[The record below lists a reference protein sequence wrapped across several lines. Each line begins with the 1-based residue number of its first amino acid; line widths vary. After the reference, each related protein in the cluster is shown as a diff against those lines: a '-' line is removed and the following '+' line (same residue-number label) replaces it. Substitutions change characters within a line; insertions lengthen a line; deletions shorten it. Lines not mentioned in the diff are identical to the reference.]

1 MNSLMTI
8 DSDQDED
15 EDVHSLVEI
24 ALLFYMCWYYNHV
37 CLRPR
42 QAPHRQLLYSGN
54 AWVQHILAHE
64 ENCYDTFR
72 MRRDQFLSLH
82 QLLVHRYGL
91 RSTNNISTEE
101 CLAIFLY
108 IVSGPHSNR
117 LAAVTFGHSKSTI
130 SLKFRHALR
139 RIYNL
144 GVDIIKPRD
153 PTFSKP
159 HPKVTRGAYFP
170 WFENCIGALDGTHI
184 KLQVSGERNMT
195 FIGRHMV
202 PTFNLLAVVDL
213 GCRFIFVYSGRPGS
227 MHDYSVLQHALVQYH
242 NHFPHP
248 PQDKFYL
255 VDAAYGNTPGFLA
268 PYRNTRYHLQH
279 FQHGHLPDT
288 MEELFNYRHAQLR
301 CSIERAFGQLKNKF
315 RILKSIPNYGLC
327 TSNRIIVACMA
338 LHNFLK
344 DNGGDSGGDW
354 TKASILTCNND
365 ENIAPDLPDLMEYAG
380 SNAD

>member
-1 MNSLMTI
+1 MTI
-8 DSDQDED
+8 DSDQDEYID
-15 EDVHSLVEI
+15 SLVEI

-37 CLRPR
+37 CLRPHH
-42 QAPHRQLLYSGN
+42 APHRQRLYSGN

-64 ENCYDTFR
+64 EDCYATFQ
-72 MRRDQFLSLH
+72 MRKDQFLSLH
-82 QLLVHRYGL
+82 QVLVDRYGL
-91 RSTNNISTEE
+91 RSTNNVTSEE

-117 LAAVTFGHSKSTI
+117 SAAITFGHSKSTI

-153 PTFSKP
+153 PTFSEP

-184 KLQVSGERNMT
+184 RLQVSGERNMT

-202 PTFNLLAVVDL
+202 PTFNVLAVVDL
-213 GCRFIFVYSGRPGS
+213 DCRFIFVCSGRPGS

-242 NHFPHP
+242 NHFPYP

-255 VDAAYGNTPGFLA
+255 VDSAYGNTPGFLA
-268 PYRNTRYHLQH
+268 PYRNARYHLQH
-279 FQHGHLPDT
+279 FQHGHSPET

-301 CSIERAFGQLKNKF
+301 CSVAYLRAVEKQ
-315 RILKSIPNYGLC
+315 SIPNYGLG

-338 LHNFLK
+338 LHNFIK

-354 TKASILTCNND
+354 TKTSICAGNND
-365 ENIAPDLPDLMEYAG
+365 ESIAPDLPDLMEDAG
-380 SNAD
+380 NNADQ